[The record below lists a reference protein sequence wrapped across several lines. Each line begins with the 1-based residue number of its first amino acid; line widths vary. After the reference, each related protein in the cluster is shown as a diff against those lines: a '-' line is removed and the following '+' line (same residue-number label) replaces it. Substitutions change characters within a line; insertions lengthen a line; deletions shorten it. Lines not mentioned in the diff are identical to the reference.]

1 MSRMLRVFLE
11 NESGIRRFLSRLVRR
26 PQDVDDLTQETFLRA
41 YAAEGDQDVAAPRA
55 YLYRVARNLALNEQ
69 VRHAN
74 SRTSFLEDEAQW
86 PEGGD
91 EPTGEA
97 HVYGRQKLALF
108 AEAVDALPPQCR
120 EVFLLRKVH
129 GLSQRDVARR
139 LGVSEGTVEKHV
151 AAGLVKCALYLR
163 QRGYDAGR
171 PKASGPD
178 EARVQ
183 ARSGHD
189 V

>member
-1 MSRMLRVFLE
+1 MSRMLRAFLE
-11 NESGIRRFLSRLVRR
+11 NESGIRRFLSRRVRR

-41 YAAEGDQDVAAPRA
+41 YAAEGEQDVAAPRA
-55 YLYRVARNLALNEQ
+55 YLYRVAKNLALNEK

-74 SRTSFLEDEAQW
+74 TRTSSLEDEAQ
-86 PEGGD
+86 PPQD
-91 EPTGEA
+91 VQAPSGEA

-108 AEAVDALPPQCR
+108 AEAVDTLPPQCR

-129 GLSQRDVARR
+129 GLSQKEVARR

-151 AAGLVKCALYLR
+151 AAGLVKCAQYLR

-171 PKASGPD
+171 VKAPKAARARAGSG
-178 EARVQ
+178 R
-183 ARSGHD
+183 D